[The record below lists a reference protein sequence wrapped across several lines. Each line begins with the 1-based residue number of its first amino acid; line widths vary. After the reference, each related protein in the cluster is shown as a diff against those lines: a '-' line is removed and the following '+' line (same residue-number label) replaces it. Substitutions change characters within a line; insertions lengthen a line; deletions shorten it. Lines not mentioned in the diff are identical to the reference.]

1 MPTLPADIGHRLAT
15 LRGEAGL
22 TQSSVAPKVRIDQSR
37 ISRIE
42 KGEVFPSF
50 TEVQTYLEAI
60 GTDTAREYLIYL
72 EKEWKILPPPA
83 PETPELE
90 NIWVAEQKLEALEAF
105 VQEKD
110 PPGPVRAEVDMHRQS
125 LHDAAYFLSCL
136 DHQIAFIGDIGVG
149 KTTALCLA
157 AGLVLPDPKVGLDSK
172 IALETG
178 AGRITVCEVR
188 IKAGLKWGVIVEPQQ
203 EYEIYRLVADLC
215 EAVKSKDTAE
225 GPETD
230 IKGVPRELERALRNM
245 SKLTRKLQKTPE
257 GKRILQDPLKEMA
270 QKLDT
275 LDELRSEFSSRLQ
288 LWKRTTRELWWDENG
303 SRQPLEWLR
312 DTFVKVNNGRF
323 EDVSLP
329 QRIDIVVPNEVLEQD
344 TFNIG
349 FIDTRGVDGTAIRS
363 DLKACLDD
371 PRTATVLCSTFRPA
385 PDATMGGFIEHAL
398 NTGSIRAISERVVLL
413 ILPRPSEAIEMKDE
427 ATGEKVDSEA
437 DGYELKAEDVRA
449 KLEGLGAKDVPVL
462 FFNATSDRAEDLRE
476 ELVGQVQRMRKA
488 HTDRISS
495 LAGTVD
501 SLIANYEIEAAALV
515 RREVKNRLRI
525 FSEQHQSL
533 PERLQP
539 VYDQLVSALQ
549 TLHPRT
555 VWATTRRQGSW
566 YNLDVFYYLGAGAAS
581 EAKRRS
587 DPAIF
592 GLEAL
597 IKNMLG
603 DSELQAAHGFLEEV
617 RINAKEWS
625 ERFAQ
630 AARRVGE
637 ETFRPAL
644 ESAAGLWSDCEDR
657 WGRGLGYRED
667 VSGLVRDWFL
677 APERDGLHRLLE
689 RRVIAAWETEIIQ
702 PLRSLYDSELESG
715 RKKI

>member
-1 MPTLPADIGHRLAT
+1 MPTLPADIGHRLAI
-15 LRGEAGL
+15 LRSKAGL
-22 TQSSVAPKVRIDQSR
+22 SQSSVAPKVRIDQSR

-42 KGEVFPSF
+42 KGEIFPSL
-50 TEVQTYLEAI
+50 TEIQPYLEAL
-60 GTDTAREYLIYL
+60 GTDEARKYLVYL
-72 EKEWKILPPPA
+72 GKEWKILPLPA

-90 NIWVAEQKLEALEAF
+90 NIWLAEQTLQALEIF
-105 VQEKD
+105 VGEKD
-110 PPGPVRAEVDMHRQS
+110 LPSPVRAEVDMHRQS
-125 LHDAAYFLSCL
+125 LQDAAVFLSCL

-157 AGLVLPDPKVGLDSK
+157 AGLILPDPKAGLDSK
-172 IALETG
+172 VALETG
-178 AGRITVCEVR
+178 GGRITVCEVR
-188 IKAGLKWGVIVEPQQ
+188 IKSGPKWGIIVEPQQ
-203 EYEIYRLVADLC
+203 ESEIYRLVADLC
-215 EAVKSKDTAE
+215 ESLKSKDATE
-225 GPETD
+225 GPEMET
-230 IKGVPRELERALRNM
+230 KGVPRELERALRNM
-245 SKLTRKLQKTPE
+245 LKLARKLQKTTE
-257 GKRILQDPLKEMA
+257 GKRILQDPLKELA
-270 QKLDT
+270 QKLET
-275 LDELRSEFSSRLQ
+275 LDELRSDVSSRLQ

-303 SRQPLEWLR
+303 KRQPLEWLR
-312 DTFVKVNNGRF
+312 GTFVKVNNGRL

-329 QRIDIVVPNEVLEQD
+329 QRIDIVVPKEILEQD
-344 TFNIG
+344 TFSIG

-371 PRTATVLCSTFRPA
+371 PRTVTVLCSNFRAA

-398 NTGSIRAISERVVLL
+398 NTGSIRALSERVVLL

-427 ATGEKVDSEA
+427 ASGEKVDSEV

-449 KLEGLGAKDVPVL
+449 KLEGLGAKDMPVL
-462 FFNATSDRAEDLRE
+462 VFNATSDRAEDLRE
-476 ELVGQVQRMRKA
+476 EIIRQVHRMRKA
-488 HTDRISS
+488 HIDRISS
-495 LAGTVD
+495 LAGTVN

-515 RREVKNRLRI
+515 RREVENRLRI
-525 FSEQHQSL
+525 FSEQHDSL

-539 VYDQLVSALQ
+539 VHDQLVSALQ

-566 YNLDVFYYLGAGAAS
+566 YNLDVFYYLGTGAAS

-617 RINAKEWS
+617 RINAREWS
-625 ERFAQ
+625 ERFIQ
-630 AARRVGE
+630 TARRAGE

-644 ESAAGLWSDCEDR
+644 ESASGLWSDCENR
-657 WGRGLGYRED
+657 WGLGLGYRDD
-667 VSGLVRDWFL
+667 VADLIRDWFL
-677 APERDGLHRLLE
+677 TPERNSLHRLLE

-702 PLRSLYDSELESG
+702 PLRSLYDNVSEE
-715 RKKI
+715 